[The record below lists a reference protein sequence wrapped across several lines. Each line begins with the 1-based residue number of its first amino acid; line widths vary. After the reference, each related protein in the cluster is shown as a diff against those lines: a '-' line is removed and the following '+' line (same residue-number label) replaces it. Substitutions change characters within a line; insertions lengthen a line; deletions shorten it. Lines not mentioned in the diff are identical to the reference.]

1 MPITA
6 SYSPATR
13 KLTAIGSAVA
23 ENIIFSR
30 NVAGQIFVNGG
41 AVPVSGG
48 TPTVANTDLI
58 EVFGLDL
65 DDVIT
70 LDETNG
76 ILPAADLFGGNG
88 NDQLTGGSNGD
99 SLFGDAG
106 GDGLFGRGGI
116 DELFGGANNDVL
128 TGGDAN
134 DTMSGED
141 GNDRMIWNPGD
152 DNDVME
158 GGPDTDIAEV
168 NGGNGAE
175 TFSIAAERHARVASS
190 GSIPPPSR
198 SISARPRPSSLNA
211 NGGNDVINTT
221 GNLSA
226 LIALTLDG
234 GAGNDTINSGNGADM
249 LIGGDGNDFIDGNQG
264 NDFALL
270 GARQRRVQMGSGR
283 RQRHRRGP
291 GRRRRAALQR
301 LATPARISTFRPTA
315 ARVRFFR
322 DVAAITMDLNDV
334 ETIRYNALAGADN
347 IVLADMTGTDL
358 FDLVIDLG
366 ASAGGGDGQA
376 DRVTLFGNAPE
387 RFHRRNGGERHP
399 CRRAVH
405 ERADRRCGG
414 DRPPGHCGGYRQRH
428 Q

>member
-13 KLTAIGSAVA
+13 KLTAIGDAVA
-23 ENIIFSR
+23 ENITFSR

-41 AVPVSGG
+41 AVPISGG
-48 TPTVANTDLI
+48 TPTVATTDLI
-58 EVFGLDL
+58 EAFGLDL
-65 DDVIT
+65 DDVIS

-106 GDGLFGRGGI
+106 VDNLFGRGGA
-116 DELFGGANNDVL
+116 DDLFGGANNDTL

-141 GNDRMIWNPGD
+141 GNDIMVWNPGD

-158 GGPDTDIAEV
+158 GGPGTDTAEV
-168 NGGNGAE
+168 NTGNGAE
-175 TFSIAAERHARVASS
+175 TFSIDANGTRVTLRRLTPDPFTIDIGTSESLA
-190 GSIPPPSR
+190 
-198 SISARPRPSSLNA
+198 LNA

-221 GNLSA
+221 GDLSA
-226 LIALTLDG
+226 LIGLQLNG
-234 GAGNDTINSGNGADM
+234 GPGDDTINSGNGADI
-249 LIGGDGNDFIDGNQG
+249 LLGGDGNDFIDGNQG
-264 NDFALL
+264 NDAALL
-270 GARQRRVQMGSGR
+270 GLGNDVFKWDPGDGSDIVEGQADTDELLFNGSG
-283 RQRHRRGP
+283 
-291 GRRRRAALQR
+291 ASENIEI
-301 LATPARISTFRPTA
+301 TPNG

-347 IVLADMTGTDL
+347 ILLADMTGPT
-358 FDLVIDLG
+358 
-366 ASAGGGDGQA
+366 
-376 DRVTLFGNAPE
+376 
-387 RFHRRNGGERHP
+387 
-399 CRRAVH
+399 
-405 ERADRRCGG
+405 
-414 DRPPGHCGGYRQRH
+414 
-428 Q
+428 